1 METLFLNNF
10 IFFSFK
16 YFLFYSTLYLMGRG
30 IFILYFNNFKDNIS
44 KNVSINIYNTLPIVG
59 IFFLGNMLTLFNFFI
74 PLNSKVN
81 FLIFSILLLNFKNII
96 YVVNAKKLL
105 IKFFIHGVLLLSSY
119 NIYFHYD
126 AGLYHLGH
134 QLLLSNNNL
143 IIGISN
149 IYGPYGVG
157 SILEYISSFFWFDKT
172 YNLLHFI
179 SILFAAF
186 FFEFLFDL
194 INNKKHSYIQNIGI
208 ALLLF
213 AFLDNFGR
221 DGGRNGFIFF
231 QGIGK
236 QDMEIAILYVSVTL
250 LIIISTKQKDF
261 SNVNIF
267 LITLLTLFIFQL
279 KVSGSVVLLFYI
291 FYLYE
296 LYKSKVSLK
305 LYFKNSAVFIAF
317 GVMWVIKSILS
328 TGCFVF
334 PSVITCLNFSWVDKK
349 YIKTIEDVSIQY
361 SNSFNFDSSF
371 VKWFENYVNL
381 EINKTIL
388 LNFFISYIF
397 IYFVIFKSSGS
408 DHHRKTNF
416 KINLILFLSL
426 LFFLKFGP
434 DPRYLMGIQ
443 MLFVSIIGVSR
454 LMRFQF
460 KLNYLYVLF
469 VFSLILFN
477 RLDTYRNFDFF
488 TFPTYEIPKPETTL
502 YDERYYPLEGDQ
514 CWISDNCS
522 SSLYEYK
529 VSQEKYFKIVKLKD

>member
-30 IFILYFNNFKDNIS
+30 IFILFFNNFKDNIS

-194 INNKKHSYIQNIGI
+194 INNKK
-208 ALLLF
+208 
-213 AFLDNFGR
+213 
-221 DGGRNGFIFF
+221 
-231 QGIGK
+231 
-236 QDMEIAILYVSVTL
+236 QDMEIAILYVLVTL

-454 LMRFQF
+454 VMRFQF